1 MRLAVRSIGVAL
13 LALLAAIVLALTSTM
28 TNVFTLAATVY
39 IMKGTNSAFNQI
51 PDSAYPP
58 FAHDYIEAVNPPA
71 PPLTPPGAY
80 VIVPYPATFRPIT
93 PPGYIFSPTFD
104 QSVAEGV
111 STLEQDRP
119 LSSTTPGDILWGYSQ
134 GATVVT
140 KYKRDYNAAYPG
152 TGTTPP
158 VAPTFVLVANPN
170 RPNGG
175 ILERGVALGTVPI
188 LGVTFSGA
196 TPTQTAGVANCAARN
211 CSTTITTYD
220 IARQYD
226 GVTDAPTNPLNVVA
240 DANAIMGFAL
250 LHSQYPNVNVSD
262 QSNLIDQGTYGD
274 TQYYLIP
281 TTTLPLLM
289 PVAMV
294 PVVGPVVATTLDPAL
309 RVIVEAGYNRTISPG
324 QPTPFNLLYFP
335 SPAAFAT
342 NLLNAVPTGLDN
354 GLAAAGVGRAL
365 GTTEVTNPYGVGR
378 PDPSTG
384 AQPDTVAPATT
395 PAVQQ
400 ATRNSPPI
408 DTTATGATPAL
419 SDSPPVNSTKPTTPH
434 RLVPLA
440 AKPNTPH
447 PHVPLAANPQVPLIR
462 GPIVNG
468 STSLTGANDIA
479 STVNGVAKKT
489 TQAITGGITSVT
501 SAAKSALSGA
511 TLKSP
516 TSDAKDQRAASS
528 P

>member
-1 MRLAVRSIGVAL
+1 MRFTVRSLGVAL
-13 LALLAAIVLALTSTM
+13 LALLAAVLLALTSTM

-58 FAHDYIEAVNPPA
+58 FAHDYNQAVGAPA
-71 PPLTPPGAY
+71 PPLTTPGAY

-93 PPGYIFSPTFD
+93 PPSYIFSPTFD
-104 QSVAEGV
+104 QSVAQGV
-111 STLEQDRP
+111 QSLQNQPVAT
-119 LSSTTPGDILWGYSQ
+119 GDVLWGYSQ

-140 KYKRDYNAAYPG
+140 MYKRDLNATWTPG
-152 TGTTPP
+152 DP
-158 VAPTFVLVANPN
+158 VPTYVLVANPN

-196 TPTQTAGVANCAARN
+196 TPTTTAGAPTGAV
-211 CSTTITTYD
+211 TTYD

-226 GVTDAPTNPLNVVA
+226 GIADAPTNPLNVVS
-240 DANAIMGFAL
+240 DANALMGFAL
-250 LHSQYPNVNVSD
+250 LHSQYPNVDVSNP
-262 QSNLIDQGTYGD
+262 SNLVDQGQYGD

-294 PVVGPVVATTLDPAL
+294 PLVGPVVATTLDPAL
-309 RVIVEAGYNRTISPG
+309 RVIVEAGYDRTVSPG

-335 SPAAFAT
+335 NPATFGT
-342 NLLNAVPTGLDN
+342 NLLTAIPTGLDN

-365 GTTEVTNPYGVGR
+365 GTTPVTNPYGVGGPN
-378 PDPSTG
+378 PDTG
-384 AQPDTVAPATT
+384 TQPDTVAQTSTPTNHQALANPTPTDTATPTRSTPVSTDSLSVSSQQTT
-395 PAVQQ
+395 P
-400 ATRNSPPI
+400 PP
-408 DTTATGATPAL
+408 P
-419 SDSPPVNSTKPTTPH
+419 
-434 RLVPLA
+434 LVPLT
-440 AKPNTPH
+440 AKPQLPI
-447 PHVPLAANPQVPLIR
+447 IR

-468 STSLTGANDIA
+468 SSSLPNANDVA
-479 STVNGVAKKT
+479 SSVNGVVKKT
-489 TQAITGGITSVT
+489 TEAVTAGINSVT

-511 TLKSP
+511 TVKSSA
-516 TSDAKDQRAASS
+516 TSSTGSDSQSNT

>member
-1 MRLAVRSIGVAL
+1 MRFAVRSIGVAL
-13 LALLAAIVLALTSTM
+13 LALLAALLLTLTSTM

-39 IMKGTNSAFNQI
+39 IVKGTNSAFNQI

-58 FAHDYIEAVNPPA
+58 FAFNYIEAVKPPA
-71 PPLTPPGAY
+71 PTPVTSPSPY
-80 VIVPYPATFRPIT
+80 FIVTYPASFRPIT

-104 QSVAEGV
+104 QSVAAGV
-111 STLEQDRP
+111 TELERLRP
-119 LSSTTPGDILWGYSQ
+119 VNSTTSDDILWGYSQ

-140 KYKRDYNAAYPG
+140 MYKRDYNAAHQSATPG
-152 TGTTPP
+152 SVPP
-158 VAPTFVLVANPN
+158 PTFVLVANPN

-196 TPTQTAGVANCAARN
+196 TPTTTAGATAGA
-211 CSTTITTYD
+211 ITTYD

-226 GVTDAPTNPLNVVA
+226 GVADAPTNPLNVVA

-250 LHSQYPNVNVSD
+250 LHSQYPNVNLNDPNAPLV
-262 QSNLIDQGTYGD
+262 DQGTYGD

-309 RVIVEAGYNRTISPG
+309 RVIVESGYDRTISPG

-335 SPAAFAT
+335 NPANFGA
-342 NLLNAVPTGLDN
+342 NLLVAVPTGLDN
-354 GLAAAGVGRAL
+354 GLAEAGVGRAL
-365 GTTEVTNPYGVGR
+365 GTTPVTNPYGVGG
-378 PDPSTG
+378 PDPRTG
-384 AQPDTVAPATT
+384 AQPNTVAATST
-395 PAVQQ
+395 PTVPQAVGDP
-400 ATRNSPPI
+400 TPNDPTPN
-408 DTTATGATPAL
+408 DATPTVT
-419 SDSPPVNSTKPTTPH
+419 SPGLTDPLPVSTKASAPNS
-434 RLVPLA
+434 LVPLA
-440 AKPNTPH
+440 TKPQLPI
-447 PHVPLAANPQVPLIR
+447 IR

-468 STSLTGANDIA
+468 SSSLPGANNIA
-479 STVNGVAKKT
+479 SSVNGVAKKA
-489 TQAITGGITSVT
+489 TQAITGGINSVT
-501 SAAKSALSGA
+501 SVAKNALSGA
-511 TLKSP
+511 GLKSP
-516 TSDAKDQRAASS
+516 TNSSESDASN